1 MDEDD
6 DLFGSDLDDD
16 DKRDK
21 GSPEDK
27 KFFFRKELRSMLYG
41 FGDDK
46 VGKPDRIALE
56 DIHYLIRRDP
66 KKFARVKRDT
76 PVREGSYGFVYG
88 VSGPVVTAEKMAGS
102 AMYELVRV
110 GHGELVGEIIR
121 LEGDFATIQVYEE
134 TSSVTIGD
142 PVLRTGKPLSVELG
156 PGIMGSIF
164 DGIQRPL
171 KDIADMT
178 KSIYIPKGVSTKAL
192 SRDIRWDYVV
202 NKHITVGSHVTG
214 GDEIG
219 SVHEN
224 LLINH
229 KIMLPPNSCGTVT
242 FVAPSGQ
249 YTVEDVLLEVEFA
262 GHKEK
267 FTMLQVWPV
276 RNPRPCAEKLA
287 ANHPLLCG
295 QRVLDALFPCVQ
307 GGTTAIPGAFGC
319 GKTVISQSLSK
330 YSNSDAIIYVGCGER
345 GNEMSE
351 VLRDFPEL
359 TMEVDGVTTS
369 IMKRTALVANTSNMP
384 VAAREASIY
393 TGITL
398 AEYFRD
404 MGLHVAMM
412 ADSTS
417 RWAEAL
423 REISGRLGEMPADS
437 GYPAYLAARLASFYE
452 RAGKVKCLGNPE
464 REGSVTIVGAVSP
477 PGGDFAD
484 PVTSATLGIVQ
495 VFWGLDKK
503 LAQRKHFPSI
513 NWLISYSKYM
523 RALEEFYEK
532 NYPEFIAL
540 RTKCKEIL
548 QEEEDLSE
556 IVQLVG
562 KASLA
567 ETDKITLEVAKLIKD
582 DFLQQNGYTPYDRF
596 CPFYKTVGMLK
607 NMIGFY
613 DLARHAVESTA
624 QSDNKITWAIIRD
637 HMGDLLYQLSSMKFK
652 DPVKD
657 GEEKIKKDYED
668 LLEALQNAF
677 RNIED

>member
-1 MDEDD
+1 MDRAAKLPKIQDE
-6 DLFGSDLDDD
+6 
-16 DKRDK
+16 
-21 GSPEDK
+21 E
-27 KFFFRKELRSMLYG
+27 KESKYG
-41 FGDDK
+41 Y
-46 VGKPDRIALE
+46 VHA
-56 DIHYLIRRDP
+56 
-66 KKFARVKRDT
+66 
-76 PVREGSYGFVYG
+76 
-88 VSGPVVTAEKMAGS
+88 VSGPVVTAQKMSGS

-110 GHGELVGEIIR
+110 GYSELVGEIIR
-121 LEGDFATIQVYEE
+121 LEGDMATIQVYEE
-134 TSSVTIGD
+134 TSGVTVGD

-156 PGIMGSIF
+156 PGIMSSIF

-171 KDIADMT
+171 KDINELT
-178 KSIYIPKGVSTKAL
+178 QSIYIPRGVNTPAL
-192 SRDIRWDYVV
+192 SVTAEWDFQPANIR
-202 NKHITVGSHVTG
+202 VGSHVTG
-214 GDEIG
+214 GDIYG
-219 SVHEN
+219 TVFEN
-224 LLINH
+224 RMVKH
-229 KIMLPPNSCGTVT
+229 KMMLPPRARGTVT
-242 FVAPSGQ
+242 WVAPAGH
-249 YTVEDVLLEVEFA
+249 YTVTDKILEMEFD
-262 GHKEK
+262 GEK
-267 FTMLQVWPV
+267 STYSMLQVWPV
-276 RNPRPCAEKLA
+276 RQPRPVVEKLP
-287 ANHPLLCG
+287 ANHPLLTG

-330 YSNSDAIIYVGCGER
+330 YSNSDVIIYVGCGER

-359 TMEVDGVTTS
+359 TCEVDGVTES

-398 AEYFRD
+398 SEYFRD
-404 MGLHVAMM
+404 MGYNVSMM

-423 REISGRLGEMPADS
+423 REISGRLAEMPADS
-437 GYPAYLAARLASFYE
+437 GYPAYLGARLASFYE
-452 RAGKVKCLGNPE
+452 RAGRVKCIGSPE
-464 REGSVTIVGAVSP
+464 REGSVSIVGAVSP
-477 PGGDFAD
+477 PGGDFSD

-523 RALEEFYEK
+523 RALDDHYERHF
-532 NYPEFIAL
+532 PEFVPL
-540 RTKCKEIL
+540 RTKVREIL

-567 ETDKITLEVAKLIKD
+567 ETDKITLEVAKLLKD

-596 CPFYKTVGMLK
+596 CPFYKTVGMLR

-613 DLARHAVESTA
+613 DMARHAVESTA
-624 QSDNKITWAIIRD
+624 QSDNKITWATIRES
-637 HMGDLLYQLSSMKFK
+637 MSQILYQLSSMKFK

-657 GEEKIKKDYED
+657 GEAKIKHDFDE
-668 LLEALQNAF
+668 LHEQMQQAF
-677 RNIED
+677 RNLED